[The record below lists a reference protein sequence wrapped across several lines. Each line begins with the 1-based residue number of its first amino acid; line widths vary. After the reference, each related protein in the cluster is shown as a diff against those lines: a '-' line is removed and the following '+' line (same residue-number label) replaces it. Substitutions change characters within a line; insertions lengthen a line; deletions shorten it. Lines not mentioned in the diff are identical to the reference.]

1 MLNRLQDVFKSFQ
14 RHEVKYIVIVFL
26 ISMLSIGCH
35 SSTPKVA
42 VEPLVFNHS
51 DEVLKG
57 TGEAEGYWALAD
69 RRIFAVMAFLNT
81 AGYDQVVPNR
91 QMHPFRI
98 KVRKM
103 IAENLRDDPDKLA
116 FCRQYYK
123 DRPLGAWQYTN
134 FALSLS
140 SDYPFRRIRPDKE
153 LTYAWTRWRLAD
165 LPDVLNDFWIT
176 AELDKIWAECHK
188 DYIAEAKRCDP
199 NETARGITFLWK
211 YLRMPRKDNYT
222 IIRIPNLLERHAT
235 ANANRFEHY
244 FYSVEGPRSGGY
256 IHEYLHTIIN
266 DLVEANYA
274 RQKDKLQKYFEAGKD
289 APISSSYQELSLWTA
304 ECLVHALDH
313 RISVLRTPDSA
324 LKKRIETNVAELT
337 QGGYGLL
344 RPLYELLADFE
355 KCDMPFDRYLP
366 IMLEKL
372 PKYSSLVDK
381 QDI

>member
-1 MLNRLQDVFKSFQ
+1 MLLA
-14 RHEVKYIVIVFL
+14 
-26 ISMLSIGCH
+26 GCH

-42 VEPLVFNHS
+42 VESVVFNHP
-51 DEVLKG
+51 DEVIKG

-69 RRIFAVMAFLNT
+69 RRIFAVTAFLNA
-81 AGYDQVVPNR
+81 AGYDQEVPNR
-91 QMHPFRI
+91 QMHPVRV
-98 KVRKM
+98 KVRTM
-103 IAENLRDDPDKLA
+103 IAGNLKDDPDKLESW
-116 FCRQYYK
+116 RQYYK

-153 LTYAWTRWRLAD
+153 LTYAWTSWRLVD

-176 AELDKIWAECHK
+176 AELDSVWAECRP

-222 IIRIPNLLERHAT
+222 IIRVPNLLERHAT
-235 ANANRFEHY
+235 ANANRFENY

-289 APISSSYQELSLWTA
+289 APISRSYQELPLWTA
-304 ECLVHALDH
+304 ECLVHALSH
-313 RISVLRTPDSA
+313 RIAVQRTSDPA
-324 LKKRIETNVAELT
+324 LKKRIEANVAGLT
-337 QGGYGLL
+337 KGGYGLL
-344 RPLYELLADFE
+344 GPLYELLANFE
-355 KCDMPFDRYLP
+355 KSDMPFDRYLP

-372 PKYSSLVDK
+372 PEYSSLEEK
-381 QDI
+381 QNI